1 MTQGGQRLRL
11 LLTYF
16 QTFWIKPEI
25 RETLFAM
32 LQRDTASEPH
42 PLSAAAAT
50 PPLRQSSFAA
60 IDFRS
65 LRELVPMEDVLRLL
79 EFRAT
84 ARHGDQLRGP
94 CPVHRSTN
102 ETSRSFSVNLS
113 KGVYRC
119 FSPCCG
125 SKGNQLDLYAAATK
139 LPLLEATHELCNRL
153 GLPPPPLSPR

>member
-1 MTQGGQRLRL
+1 MSSGFGHCSP
-11 LLTYF
+11 
-16 QTFWIKPEI
+16 TFESLWIRTEI

-32 LQRDTASEPH
+32 LQKDTATELQ
-42 PLSAAAAT
+42 PLSAAGGM
-50 PPLRQSSFAA
+50 PSLRQSAFSA

-65 LRELVPMEDVLRLL
+65 LRELVRMEDVLCLL
-79 EFRAT
+79 EFRAV

-102 ETSRSFSVNLS
+102 ETSRSFSVNPS

-139 LPLLEATHELCNRL
+139 LPLLEAAHELCNRL
-153 GLPPPPLSPR
+153 GLPPPPLPPR